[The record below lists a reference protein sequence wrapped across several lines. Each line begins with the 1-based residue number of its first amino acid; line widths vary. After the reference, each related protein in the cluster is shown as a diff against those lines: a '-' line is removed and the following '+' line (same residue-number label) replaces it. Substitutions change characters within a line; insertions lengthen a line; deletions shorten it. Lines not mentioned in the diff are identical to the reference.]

1 MNMNTVAKSKRQPK
15 PKSGSRINA
24 EKAFELAQKAADA
37 AKSDQEKAV
46 ANSRLVMTRNALKA
60 IKFTEIVPPRVVRI
74 AKALNTL
81 TKMANRSA
89 YQWTPEQ
96 AEKVIKTLESKVA
109 ALKGKLIASAGTGK
123 PEEKFDW

>member
-1 MNMNTVAKSKRQPK
+1 MNAQVKSKRKPK
-15 PKSGSRINA
+15 PKSVARINA
-24 EKAFELAQKAADA
+24 ENAFALAQKAVDA
-37 AKSDQEKAV
+37 AKSDQEKTV
-46 ANSRLVMTRNALKA
+46 ANSRLVMTRNALKS

-96 AEKVIKTLESKVA
+96 ADKIIKTLNSKVV
-109 ALKGKLIASAGTGK
+109 ALNGKLIASAGTGK

>member
-1 MNMNTVAKSKRQPK
+1 MNAPAKSKRKPK
-15 PKSGSRINA
+15 PKSTVRVTA
-24 EKAFELAQKAADA
+24 EAAFNLAQKLSDE
-37 AKSDQEKAV
+37 AKSPQEKAV
-46 ANSRLVMTRNALKA
+46 ALSRLTSARNALKSV
-60 IKFTEIVPPRVVRI
+60 KFTEIVPPRVVRI

-96 AEKVIKTLESKVA
+96 ADKVIKTLESKLA
-109 ALKGKLIASAGTGK
+109 ALKGKLIASAGVGK